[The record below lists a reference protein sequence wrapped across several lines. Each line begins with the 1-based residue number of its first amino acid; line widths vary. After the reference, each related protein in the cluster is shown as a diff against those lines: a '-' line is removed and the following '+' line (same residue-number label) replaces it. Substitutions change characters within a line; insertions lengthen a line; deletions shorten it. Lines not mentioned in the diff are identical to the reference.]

1 MLKSRRIFK
10 MSLSRRFIPFLLAL
24 GAGAAPVPII
34 FDTDMGNDIDDALAL
49 AMLHGLE
56 SRGEVK
62 IAAVTL
68 TKDNR
73 YAAEFVDLVNQ
84 FYGRGAIPVGRVR
97 IGKTP
102 EDSDMI
108 KVPAQRRDKNSR
120 FVYPRSLVDGSRAAD
135 AALVL
140 RQALEKQ
147 PDGSVIIVQVGF
159 STNLARLLMM
169 PGGSELAARKV
180 KLLSM
185 MAGQF
190 PTGKP
195 EYNVKTDLDA
205 ARMVFEKWPGP
216 IVVSG
221 FEIGAAIKYPAQSIE
236 NDFRYV
242 ANHPVAEAYR
252 NYQKMPYDRETWDLT
267 SVLYAVRPNRGY
279 FGLSQPGTIKV
290 DGEGKTRLELSPNGR
305 HRHLT
310 VDATQKV
317 RVLEAL
323 VYLASQPPGIN

>member
-1 MLKSRRIFK
+1 
-10 MSLSRRFIPFLLAL
+10 
-24 GAGAAPVPII
+24 
-34 FDTDMGNDIDDALAL
+34 
-49 AMLHGLE
+49 
-56 SRGEVK
+56 
-62 IAAVTL
+62 
-68 TKDNR
+68 
-73 YAAEFVDLVNQ
+73 
-84 FYGRGAIPVGRVR
+84 
-97 IGKTP
+97 
-102 EDSDMI
+102 
-108 KVPAQRRDKNSR
+108 
-120 FVYPRSLVDGSRAAD
+120 
-135 AALVL
+135 
-140 RQALEKQ
+140 
-147 PDGSVIIVQVGF
+147 
-159 STNLARLLMM
+159 
-169 PGGSELAARKV
+169 
-180 KLLSM
+180 

-221 FEIGAAIKYPAQSIE
+221 FEIGATIKYPAQSIE